1 MTIDMNALE
10 RASERYSSAEV
21 ALRSVLDQDFYGSAW
36 QVDTATLR
44 EIARETG
51 TAIERSTYRS
61 CYTES
66 VKVFGIMFFT
76 VDVYIGEPKEVL

>member
-1 MTIDMNALE
+1 MIDINALQ
-10 RASERYSSAEV
+10 RAAERYSSAEV

-36 QVDTATLR
+36 HVDTATLR

-51 TAIERSTYRS
+51 TTIERSTYRS

-66 VKVFGIMFFT
+66 VKAFGIMFFT